1 MIGSKHIGI
10 TEEILDQLG
19 SRWTK
24 KEGETRWYV
33 DDVRGKVGTWC
44 KSEFSGVKVW
54 LDAEGAVHVDH
65 YLHETVAKD
74 IVEKI
79 GRLVEAAVPAPVEEA
94 AEVPAE
100 DVEAMTAWAV
110 VEVSAQAKAEAPVE
124 EAEARIVAVFV
135 EREDGHQARIMVPDV
150 GEDVWTCILKA
161 YPRSYDLMDE
171 GRTVVDDGA
180 GYSWDA
186 SFVPGEDAELAV
198 WLKEG
203 RGFAVQV
210 SDALRPE
217 DAHGTD
223 IWCEGRFRTL
233 DEAVAKAREEASGRP
248 SNPGRYRKTWVEDAD
263 GECVWSSDDEEG
275 CQ

>member
-1 MIGSKHIGI
+1 MIGNSHIGI

-24 KEGETRWYV
+24 REGETRWYV

-44 KSEFSGVKVW
+44 RSEFSGVKVW

-65 YLHETVAKD
+65 CLHEAVAKD

-79 GRLVEAAVPAPVEEA
+79 GRLVEAAVPAPAEEA

-110 VEVSAQAKAEAPVE
+110 VEVSAQAEAEAPVE

-135 EREDGHQARIMVPDV
+135 EREDGRQARVMVPDV
-150 GEDVWTCILKA
+150 GEDVWTCILEA

-217 DAHGTD
+217 EAHGTD
-223 IWCEGRFRTL
+223 IWCEGRFGTL

-248 SNPGRYRKTWVEDAD
+248 SNPGRYRKAWVEDAD
-263 GECVWSSDDEEG
+263 GECGWSSDDEEG